1 MSGCATFHVG
11 APKGAIDVIGHRGAS
26 AYAPEN
32 TLASFALAKEM
43 NADWFELD
51 CSLTK
56 DKHVIV
62 IHDDKLD
69 RTTNGK
75 GHVSDYTLAELK
87 QLDAGTW
94 KDPKFAG
101 ERLPLL
107 SEALDL
113 AKERRIGIYIEIKNG
128 ADDSKLMKDIIQM
141 VGDGQRLTPGM
152 KRKMFE
158 MIEASGTRNL
168 ELTRRVIALVREH
181 RMGRN
186 VVIQSFSPVV
196 CAIARHDAPRIRTEM
211 LALKDKDDP
220 NRWPAY
226 LKWRNWLD
234 VPGFNSNL
242 ESLDEAGVK
251 QCHDEGRTVAIWTVD
266 DENVMRQIAGWGVDR
281 IITNKPDLCL
291 STLKAMGKH

>member
-1 MSGCATFHVG
+1 
-11 APKGAIDVIGHRGAS
+11 

-32 TLASFALAKEM
+32 TLASFALAREM

-51 CSLTK
+51 CTLTQ
-56 DKHVIV
+56 DGHVIV

-75 GHVSDYTLAELK
+75 GHVSEFTLEALK
-87 QLDAGTW
+87 RLDAGTW

-113 AKERRIGIYIEIKNG
+113 AQERRIGVYIEIKNA
-128 ADDSKLMKDIIQM
+128 ADDSRLMKDIM
-141 VGDGQRLTPGM
+141 VMAGDKKRMSPKM

-168 ELTRRVIALVREH
+168 ELTCKVVALVRER
-181 RMGRN
+181 RMGRQ
-186 VVIQSFSPVV
+186 VVIQSFSPIA
-196 CAIARHDAPRIRTEM
+196 CAIAQHEAPRFRVEM
-211 LALKDKDDP
+211 LALKDKDNP
-220 NRWPAY
+220 ERWPGY

-234 VPGFNSNL
+234 VRGFNSNL
-242 ESLDEAGVK
+242 DSLDEAGVK
-251 QCHDEGRTVAIWTVD
+251 QCHAEGRMVAIWTVD
-266 DENVMRQIAGWGVDR
+266 DEDVMRQIAGWGVDR

-291 STLKAMGKH
+291 RTLKAIGKH